1 MKPKLIIPQE
11 TIDAQTR
18 AANPQDSV
26 WVSANAGSG
35 KTHVLTER
43 VIRLLL
49 EGTNPSKILCLT
61 YTKAAAAVMQNRV
74 FMRLSEWAVLD
85 DVGLSEKL
93 ELLEKRKPDAIRL
106 EIARRLFA
114 RALETPGGLKIQ
126 TIHAFCESIL
136 HQFPLEAN
144 IAGHFEMLD
153 DMMQTA
159 LVGEARRQLLEVA
172 STSAYAGLAE
182 AFATVLE
189 TAGEIGLETLL
200 DEAVSK
206 RHALHE
212 FIRQTGVAEAR
223 QEIFYR
229 TFGFDPDETDADI
242 LAGLWPVS
250 EFSSATFDAVMNLRK
265 PAARAQDIVL
275 QLRMIR
281 PETTPAQL
289 QDILRKSFL
298 KATGDPKA
306 GSWVATAAVK
316 AELPDFEEDF
326 NRVAARIHAGLD
338 RLKML
343 KLIRL
348 NLAAFVLID
357 DLLSRYEKMKR
368 NRGLLD
374 FDDLINRTVS
384 LLAREGAGMWV
395 QYKLDR
401 GIDHILVDEA
411 QDTSPEQW
419 RVINMLSAEFF
430 SGSGQRDVRRTLFAV
445 GDEKQS
451 IYSFQ
456 GARPEDFAATGKTV
470 ARMAERAE
478 LSFEKVSLNF
488 SFRSTP
494 DVLSAVDTVFS
505 RQEAFRGL
513 GIEPQPTI
521 HSAIRS
527 GDAGEVE
534 IWDIL
539 TPEKAEEEEDWR
551 TPIDQL
557 PAPAVKLAEQ
567 IASTIRHWL
576 DNDELI
582 PGKSRRMEPR
592 DIMVLV
598 RKRDQFMP
606 ALSRA
611 LKNRGVPVAGA
622 DRLRLT
628 SHIGIKDLMAVGRFV
643 LQPADDLSLASVLK
657 SPLFGLNEEQL
668 YRLAQPRAVRQTI
681 YAAMEQLGA
690 GTEPDAAAWQ
700 ALYLKLRRWRN
711 MADNMP
717 VFEFYSRILGQDG
730 GRRKLLARLGPEAG
744 DVIDEFQNYALA
756 MERSGLPGLQAF
768 LETLEAAA
776 PEIKRELDQNR
787 DEVRIMTVH
796 ASKGLEAA
804 VVFMVDPGN
813 AAWSAG
819 RAPKLLAFEMQE
831 PDGYQGKGFLWQPNK
846 DYGTGFT
853 AELLE
858 GLKTRSEE
866 EYRRL
871 LYVGMTRAEDRLI
884 LCGYR
889 GERESENTWLRLAAD
904 GLGDEAVAFDHPV
917 DGVSARRYRKTALG
931 TVEIQEADIPDEA
944 EYPPLPERYR
954 QVLQP
959 EPGLPRPLT
968 PSGASALIEADTEL
982 PLRSGSPVLE
992 TAEAN
997 ADDSG
1002 RQFGL
1007 RRGIVMHT
1015 LLQRLPDI
1023 APDQR
1028 EPLARRYLNIAGAQW
1043 SAAQR
1048 QKALDSVMA
1057 IFNDP
1062 QFAPVFSTASQAE
1075 VALMGKL
1082 ELRGKLQAVSGQIDR
1097 ICIEPDRVLIVDYKT
1112 NRPPARNV
1120 EEVPPAYVTQL
1131 ALYRALVAPL
1141 YPDKR
1146 VEAALLFSEG
1156 PYLITLPET
1165 LMEQALTVLGKAAVT
1180 SDVSQSDENHIDL
1193 SS

>member
-1 MKPKLIIPQE
+1 MTKIKFIIPQE
-11 TIDAQTR
+11 TIDAQAR
-18 AANPQDSV
+18 AANPYDFV

-49 EGTNPSKILCLT
+49 EGTDPSKILCLT

-74 FMRLSEWAVLD
+74 FQRLSEWAVLD
-85 DVGLSEKL
+85 DEGLSKKL
-93 ELLEKRKPDAIRL
+93 YDLEKCEPDAIRL

-172 STSAYAGLAE
+172 STSAHAGLAE

-189 TAGEIGLETLL
+189 TAGEMGLENLL

-212 FIRQTGVAEAR
+212 FIRQTGVAETR
-223 QEIFYR
+223 QDVFYR
-229 TFGFDPDETDADI
+229 HFGFDPQDSEADI
-242 LAGLWPVS
+242 LSDIWPAA
-250 EFSSATFDAVMNLRK
+250 EFSEDVLDAVMNLRK
-265 PAARAQDIVL
+265 PAKRAQDFAL
-275 QLRMIR
+275 QLRMIK
-281 PETTPAQL
+281 PQTTAVQL
-289 QDILRKSFL
+289 QDILRAAFL
-298 KATGDPKA
+298 KSTGEPKN

-316 AELPDFEEDF
+316 AELPDFEDDF
-326 NRVAARIHAGLD
+326 NRVAADIHEGLD
-338 RLKML
+338 RLKLL

-348 NLAAFVLID
+348 NLAAFTLID

-384 LLAREGAGMWV
+384 LLSRNGAGMWV

-419 RVINMLSAEFF
+419 QVINMLSAEFF

-456 GARPEDFAATGKTV
+456 GARPEDFAATGKAV
-470 ARMAERAE
+470 SRMAARAE

-505 RQEAFRGL
+505 REEAFRGL
-513 GIEPQPTI
+513 GIERQPTV
-521 HSAIRS
+521 HAAIRS
-527 GDAGEVE
+527 NDAGEVE
-534 IWDIL
+534 IWDML
-539 TPEKAEEEEDWR
+539 TPEQVEEVEDWR

-567 IASTIRHWL
+567 IATTIRHWL
-576 DNDELI
+576 DTGEPI
-582 PGKSRRMEPR
+582 HGKGRRMEPR

-598 RKRDQFMP
+598 RKRDLFMP

-657 SPLFGLNEEQL
+657 SPLFGLSEEQL
-668 YRLAQPRAVRQTI
+668 YRLAQPRGTKQTL
-681 YAAMEQLGA
+681 YAAMEKLGMSDA
-690 GTEPDAAAWQ
+690 PDAGAWQ
-700 ALYLKLRRWRN
+700 VLYTKLRRWRN
-711 MADNMP
+711 MADTMP
-717 VFEFYSRILGQDG
+717 VFEFYARILGQDG

-756 MERSGLPGLQAF
+756 TERSGLPGLQAF
-768 LETLEAAA
+768 LETLEAAS

-819 RAPKLLAFEMQE
+819 RAPKLLSFDMAE
-831 PDGYQGKGFLWQPNK
+831 PDGYEGKGFLWLPK
-846 DYGTGFT
+846 SDFGTGFT

-858 GLKTRSEE
+858 ELKTRSEE

-889 GERESENTWLRLAAD
+889 GERESENTWAKLASD
-904 GLGDEAVAFDHPV
+904 GLGDEAVPYDHPV
-917 DGVSARRYRKTALG
+917 EGVNARRYRKTELAD
-931 TVEIQEADIPDEA
+931 VVIQDKADAA
-944 EYPPLPERYR
+944 ETAYPPLPEHYR
-954 QVLQP
+954 RPLEP
-959 EPGLPRPLT
+959 EQGLPRPLT
-968 PSGASALIEADTEL
+968 PSGASALIEADAEQVV
-982 PLRSGSPVLE
+982 RSGSPVLE
-992 TAEAN
+992 QGVQTEG
-997 ADDSG
+997 SG
-1002 RQFGL
+1002 RSFGL
-1007 RRGIVMHT
+1007 QRGTVIHT
-1015 LLQRLPDI
+1015 LLQRLPDLP
-1023 APDQR
+1023 PDQR
-1028 EPLARRYLNIAGAQW
+1028 QQAAQRYLNIAAGDWHETQRGKVQ
-1043 SAAQR
+1043 AAVSTI
-1048 QKALDSVMA
+1048 LE
-1057 IFNDP
+1057 DP
-1062 QFAPVFSTASQAE
+1062 QFSSVFSPGSKAE
-1075 VALMGKL
+1075 VSLMGKL
-1082 ELRGKLQAVSGQIDR
+1082 QLRGKEQVVSGQIDR
-1097 ICIEPDRVLIVDYKT
+1097 ICVEEDRVLIIDYKS
-1112 NRPPARNV
+1112 NRPPARTMQ
-1120 EEVPPAYVTQL
+1120 EVPQAYITQL
-1131 ALYRALVAPL
+1131 ALYRALVEPL
-1141 YPDKR
+1141 YPQKR
-1146 VEAALLFSEG
+1146 VEAALLFTEG
-1156 PYLITLPET
+1156 PHLIVLDEHV
-1165 LMEQALTVLGKAAVT
+1165 MEQALIALGKA
-1180 SDVSQSDENHIDL
+1180 I
-1193 SS
+1193 